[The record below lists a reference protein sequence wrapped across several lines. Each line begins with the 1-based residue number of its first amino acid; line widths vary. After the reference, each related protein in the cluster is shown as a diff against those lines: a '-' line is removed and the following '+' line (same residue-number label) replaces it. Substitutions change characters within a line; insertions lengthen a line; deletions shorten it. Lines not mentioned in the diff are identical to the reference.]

1 MDFDYEINEL
11 VKIREVKKLDIKEGY
26 GIILDFE
33 ENGYWNKIKTY
44 KVLSSNKIIRIT
56 SLTIEKI
63 KNVQYW

>member
-26 GIILDFE
+26 GIILGFE

-63 KNVQYW
+63 KNV